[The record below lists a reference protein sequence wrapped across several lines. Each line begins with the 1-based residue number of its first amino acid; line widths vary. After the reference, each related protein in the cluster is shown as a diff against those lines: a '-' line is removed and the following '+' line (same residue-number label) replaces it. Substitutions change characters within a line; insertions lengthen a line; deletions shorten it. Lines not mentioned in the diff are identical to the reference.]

1 MQINMLFGFVTKKKL
16 IKNKTSKFNSFFEFI
31 FREKKI
37 KLNNIRHNLTRSF
50 FLL

>member
-16 IKNKTSKFNSFFEFI
+16 IKNKTSKFNSLFEFV

-37 KLNNIRHNLTRSF
+37 KLNNIRHN
-50 FLL
+50 